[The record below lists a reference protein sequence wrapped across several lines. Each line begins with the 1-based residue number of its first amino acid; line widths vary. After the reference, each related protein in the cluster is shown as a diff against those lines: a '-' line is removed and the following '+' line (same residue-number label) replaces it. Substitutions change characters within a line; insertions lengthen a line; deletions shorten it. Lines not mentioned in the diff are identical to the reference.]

1 MPKFPVL
8 CLLKIDMENTEW
20 EGKPVVEL
28 FDSDFQVSYGATK
41 SQFFELINNPTK
53 LSYYF
58 LPRITHQSYKHF
70 AKRQFLPKRLNN
82 LMPHGV
88 LLCLENTP

>member
-1 MPKFPVL
+1 M
-8 CLLKIDMENTEW
+8 
-20 EGKPVVEL
+20 VEL
-28 FDSDFQVSYGATK
+28 FDSGLQKSYGAAK
-41 SQFFELINNPTK
+41 SHFFELINNPTK

-70 AKRQFLPKRLNN
+70 AKRQSLPKRLNN